1 MADLQFT
8 KNLTPTVTVAIS
20 GAPDYEATYGAG
32 TAYTTG
38 DVVSYNG
45 SSYVARQSTTGNTPG
60 DTAYWQTLASK
71 GNDGAAGPAGAGG
84 VVQTVT
90 AGTNLNGGGSATSVT
105 LNLDSAI
112 SLTSATLSAAS
123 PLIFEGATADA
134 HETTIA
140 VTDPTADR
148 TVTIPDGSGT
158 IAYLDS
164 NITGNAATATSAT
177 TATNVTAT
185 ANNSTDET
193 VYLTFVDGATGS
205 QGVETDT
212 GLNYNP
218 SSGVLTTTSVT
229 GNLTGNVT
237 GNVSGSSGSATGNAA
252 TATEATNIT
261 ATANNS
267 TDETVYLT
275 FVDGAT
281 GTQGIETDTGL
292 SYNPSSGVLTTTSV
306 TGNLTGNVTGDVSG
320 SSGSSTG
327 NAATATTATNV
338 TATANNSTDETVYL
352 TFVDGATGSQGIETD
367 TGLSYNPSSGV
378 LTTTSVTGNL
388 TGNVTGNTSGS
399 SGSTTGNA
407 ATATALET
415 ARTIGGVSFNGTANI
430 NLAGVNTAGNQDTSG
445 NASTATEATNVTA
458 TANNSTDE
466 TVYLTFVDGATGTQG
481 IETDTGLSYNPSSGV
496 LTTTSVTG
504 NLTGNVTGNVSG
516 SSGSTTGNAAT
527 ATALATAR
535 DINGVSFDGTGN
547 ITVTAAAGTLSGTEL
562 KSTVVTSSLTSVGT
576 LSALIV
582 SGTVT
587 IDSVGIT
594 AVQTSAESF
603 ADNDTSLMTSA
614 AIDDR
619 INAASGATA
628 GGSNTQVQYNS
639 SGSFAGSSNLTFNGT
654 TLTANAFSGPL
665 TGNVTG
671 NVSGTAA
678 TVTGAAQSN
687 ITSVGTLT
695 GLTVGGT
702 AFINSDQDITDFTDD
717 TRGNLTLYNSDG
729 AVDDFTCLDFDGNS
743 TDPAARIGMKY
754 TSAGSELHFGT
765 SNSYAAGITHDGLVI
780 GPTGKVAI
788 GDTSAMRNLDVVDDI
803 MIHHTD
809 DDHAWLWSVD
819 TSGNCEWW
827 YQSTYSSGDSGWSQ
841 KINLD
846 GDGSTDLTLK
856 GGTGTGYTHTSIMHE
871 VTDDGRGA
879 GTYSWNGYNDT
890 TWFWGNPYG
899 YEDSFR
905 VCREASTTSLDV
917 SAAHGGTYKL
927 MRVMSDGDVTIE
939 GTLTENSDSRLKRE
953 IVDSSLGLN
962 FVNALQPREYR
973 RVDGVR
979 KHYGFIAQ
987 EVAAVLPDASDNAIW
1002 VNDQENVADIG
1013 EEENIVSTQ
1022 GLRYTHLIAPL
1033 VKAVQELSAKVTA
1046 LEG

>member
-20 GAPDYEATYGAG
+20 GAPDYEGTYGAG

-134 HETTIA
+134 YETTIA

-535 DINGVSFDGTGN
+535 NINGVSFDGTGN

-576 LSALIV
+576 LSALTV

-628 GGSNTQVQYNS
+628 GGSNTQVQYNN

-695 GLTVGGT
+695 GLSVSSNGFFSST
-702 AFINSDQDITDFTDD
+702 
-717 TRGNLTLYNSDG
+717 G
-729 AVDDFTCLDFDGNS
+729 ACYIQ
-743 TDPAARIGMKY
+743 AAG
-754 TSAGSELHFGT
+754 AGS
-765 SNSYAAGITHDGLVI
+765 
-780 GPTGKVAI
+780 
-788 GDTSAMRNLDVVDDI
+788 
-803 MIHHTD
+803 
-809 DDHAWLWSVD
+809 
-819 TSGNCEWW
+819 
-827 YQSTYSSGDSGWSQ
+827 
-841 KINLD
+841 
-846 GDGSTDLTLK
+846 
-856 GGTGTGYTHTSIMHE
+856 GYTHSSIHLLATE
-871 VTDDGRGA
+871 DQRGG

-927 MRVMSDGDVTIE
+927 MRVMSDGDMTIE